1 MQLDATSALVTGAAS
16 GLGAA
21 TARQLSEMGAFVT
34 VVDLPDSAGVRLA
47 VELGTRAT
55 FAAADVRDEAQVRA
69 AARTAAQQAPLR
81 VAVCCAGVAP
91 AARIAGREG
100 PHPLGLF
107 QDVIDI
113 NLVGTFNTLRL
124 AAEQMVDNEP
134 DADGTR
140 GVIVMTASVAAYEGQ
155 IGQAAYAASKGGVVA
170 LTITAARDLA
180 SRGIRVMAI
189 APGPMMTPMVAGFS
203 QEVQDVL
210 AAQAVHPKRL
220 GKPEEF
226 AALVG
231 HIVTNPYL
239 NGEVI
244 RLDAAGRM
252 PPK

>member
-1 MQLDATSALVTGAAS
+1 MGLEGSSALITGGAS

-21 TARQLSEMGAFVT
+21 TAHLLYGLGADV
-34 VVDLPDSAGVRLA
+34 VIVDLPDSGGVRTA

-69 AARTAAQQAPLR
+69 AARSATERAPLR
-81 VAVCCAGVAP
+81 VAVCCAGIAP
-91 AARIAGREG
+91 PARIAGRDG
-100 PHPLGLF
+100 PHPLQLF
-107 QDVIDI
+107 QDVVDI

-124 AAEQMVDNEP
+124 AAEAMVDNEP
-134 DADGTR
+134 DGDGAR
-140 GVIVMTASVAAYEGQ
+140 GVVVMTASVAAYEGQ
-155 IGQAAYAASKGGVVA
+155 IGQAAYAASKGGVA
-170 LTITAARDLA
+170 SLTIAAARDLA
-180 SRGIRVMAI
+180 SRGIRVMSI
-189 APGPMMTPMVAGFS
+189 APGPMLTPMVAGFS
-203 QEVQDVL
+203 DEVQDAL

-231 HIVTNPYL
+231 HIVANPYL